1 MQRFSAFMPA
11 ALVSILFAGSNIAAR
26 IISTTCLSTS
36 LIIMIRMGLVLLCLG
51 AFMRWKPFKNL
62 ARHHTASLIFA
73 GICNLAINLGV
84 FYALKYT
91 SLTNFAMISATNP
104 VLTTILSA
112 LIYHTKLKPKYIFAV
127 ILSLLGVVAVV
138 LGKNS
143 ANLVALNIG
152 DLIAFGVAISWAVY
166 AIIVR
171 HISKV
176 LHAKHVNFGTALV
189 TFGLIFAFS
198 LFNGLDITLLSQLK
212 FTEICAFGYLGAVGT
227 ALAYTLF
234 AFSVSEIGPSLTALI
249 AFSMTPLYT
258 AALAYLF
265 LGEIV
270 TLWQLFGGIL
280 IMISVGLAVSD

>member
-11 ALVSILFAGSNIAAR
+11 ALVSIIFAGSNIAAR

-51 AFMRWKPFKNL
+51 AFVRWKPFRQL
-62 ARHHTASLIFA
+62 ARKHTASLILA
-73 GICNLAINLGV
+73 GVCNLAINLGV

-104 VLTTILSA
+104 VLTTLLAA
-112 LIYHTKLKPKYIFAV
+112 LIYRTKLKPKYIAAV
-127 ILSLLGVVAVV
+127 LLSLLGVVAVV
-138 LGKNS
+138 LGNS
-143 ANLVALNIG
+143 SASLVSLNIG
-152 DLIAFGVAISWAVY
+152 DLIAGTVALSWAVY
-166 AIIVR
+166 AIVVR

-176 LHAKHVNFGTALV
+176 LHAKHVNFGTALIA
-189 TFGLIFAFS
+189 FGLVFAFS
-198 LFNGLDITLLSQLK
+198 LFAGLDVTLVSQLS
-212 FTEICAFGYLGAVGT
+212 FSEICAFGYLGAIGT

-234 AFSVSEIGPSLTALI
+234 AYSVKEIGPSLTALI

-258 AALAYLF
+258 ALLAYVF
-265 LGEIV
+265 LGEIITV
-270 TLWQLFGGIL
+270 WQLVGGVL